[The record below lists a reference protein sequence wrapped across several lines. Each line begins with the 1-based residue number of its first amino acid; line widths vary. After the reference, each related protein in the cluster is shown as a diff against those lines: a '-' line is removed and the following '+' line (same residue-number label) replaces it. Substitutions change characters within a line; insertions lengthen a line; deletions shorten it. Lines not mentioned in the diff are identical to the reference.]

1 MQENFRQFLDRLRQ
15 QGELVDIRQAVDIR
29 HIATLVDQSKTALY
43 FHKVIGYDMPVVS
56 GLIRTRERS
65 MMAMG
70 CDTYGEIE
78 QKLSKAISKPIPPR
92 HVKSSPTREVIVVD
106 DDVDL
111 YRLPIPMSSIYDG
124 GPMITAGVV
133 IARDPELGMNSG
145 IYRFIVKEKNL
156 TGIDIVTPN
165 NMRLFAQRAYE
176 ARKPLPISISIG
188 THPIEITGSGYRAP
202 LGVDEMAIAG
212 GLRGSPVEL
221 APCQTIDLPYIADA
235 EIVLEA
241 EILPTGWTWPEGRF
255 GEFTRLMGGLHW
267 NPLVRI
273 KAISMRKD
281 AIYYNLHMPW
291 ENTWL
296 AAPTRYAAI
305 RQALKTA
312 GVTVKDIN
320 VTLGGC
326 AFWHA
331 VISIRKQPG
340 EAKNALLAALSV
352 MDLKHVVVVDDDID
366 VNDPTEVEWA
376 IATRVQGDKDIMIVT
391 NARAKPLDPSLPQ
404 GAGVVPTGAKVG
416 IDATIPRGHPAR
428 ALRAHHLRLCRPR
441 QDRRLRQRQGRRGG
455 RSGRRDR
462 GGRAGG
468 QNPGRH
474 HQASRSTT
482 PTFPSALRPM
492 ISAPSR
498 ARSGTCTRARSC
510 GRTRAAA
517 CACAARNSPPSRN
530 HGDGHVVRLPWLAV
544 MRTPYA
550 CTDLHPL
557 GVSSAS

>member
-1 MQENFRQFLDRLRQ
+1 MKENFRQFLDRLRQ
-15 QGELVDIRQAVDIR
+15 AGELVDLHQAVDIR
-29 HIATLVDQSKTALY
+29 HIATLVDQAKTALY
-43 FHKVIGYDMPVVS
+43 FHNVIGYRLPVVS
-56 GLIRTRERS
+56 GIIRTKERAT
-65 MMAMG
+65 MALG
-70 CDTYGEIE
+70 CENFSEIE
-78 QKLSKAISKPIPPR
+78 VKLKNAIDRPIPPR
-92 HVKSSPTREVIVVD
+92 HVKTSPTREVVMLG

-111 YRLPIPMSSIYDG
+111 YKLPIPMSSIYDG

-133 IARDPELGMNSG
+133 IARDPELGFNSG

-165 NMRLFAQRAYE
+165 NMRLFAQRALE
-176 ARKPLPISISIG
+176 AGRPCPISISIG

-212 GLRGSPVEL
+212 GLRGEPVEL
-221 APCQTIDLPYIADA
+221 APCQTIDMPYIADA

-296 AAPTRYAAI
+296 AAPTRYTAI

-331 VISIRKQPG
+331 VISIKKQPG

-376 IATRVQGDKDIMIVT
+376 IATRVQGDRDIMIVP

-404 GAGVVPTGAKVG
+404 GAGFVPTGTKVG
-416 IDATIPRGHPAR
+416 IDATIPEGIPREHYERITYAYAGTAKIDDYVKGKKDKEGAAGDEAAVKALAEKILKAIDSEPLYYTDIAERFSSHDFRTVAR
-428 ALRAHHLRLCRPR
+428 ALGSLHATEKLW
-441 QDRRLRQRQGRRGG
+441 QDARGRMCVRG
-455 RSGRRDR
+455 SK
-462 GGRAGG
+462 
-468 QNPGRH
+468 
-474 HQASRSTT
+474 
-482 PTFPSALRPM
+482 F
-492 ISAPSR
+492 
-498 ARSGTCTRARSC
+498 
-510 GRTRAAA
+510 AAT
-517 CACAARNSPPSRN
+517 
-530 HGDGHVVRLPWLAV
+530 LPV
-544 MRTPYA
+544 KK
-550 CTDLHPL
+550 
-557 GVSSAS
+557 